1 MAIETAGQ
9 QKYADLTAKRIK
21 SLQTGMIVW
30 ISLLCLALIS
40 SFSNIILAA
49 IIGIVAVIYAIVNT
63 KDRKAFNSKLDH
75 IRDKDE
81 FYRELTAPDAIELKK
96 EQVLIARDYV
106 VAVDKDVQIYD
117 LDHIKKAEIRQQSG
131 KKTLILTDDK
141 GRHHTIVSGSKNKKI
156 DEACEIIN
164 TRVGI

>member
-9 QKYADLTAKRIK
+9 QKYADLTAKRVK

-40 SFSNIILAA
+40 SFSNIVLAV
-49 IIGIVAVIYAIVNT
+49 IIGIIAVIYAVVNT
-63 KDRKAFNSKLDH
+63 KARKAFNSKLDH

-81 FYRELTAPDAIELKK
+81 FYRELTAPDVLELKK

-106 VAVDKDVQIYD
+106 ITVGKDVQIYD
-117 LDHIKKAEIRQQSG
+117 LKHIRKAELEQQGG
-131 KKTLILTDDK
+131 KKSLILIDDK
-141 GRHHTIVSGSKNKKI
+141 GRKHTIVSGSKNKKI
-156 DEACEIIN
+156 EEAYEFVCYLIY
-164 TRVGI
+164 

>member
-117 LDHIKKAEIRQQSG
+117 LAHIKKAEIRQQSG

>member
-1 MAIETAGQ
+1 MAIETPGQ
-9 QKYADLTAKRIK
+9 QKYADLTAKRVK

-49 IIGIVAVIYAIVNT
+49 IIGIIAVIYAVINT
-63 KDRKAFNSKLDH
+63 KARKAFNSKLDN

-81 FYRELTAPDAIELKK
+81 FYRELTAPDALELKK

-106 VAVDKDVQIYD
+106 IAVDKDVQIYD
-117 LDHIKKAEIRQQSG
+117 LDHIKKVELKQQGG
-131 KKTLILTDDK
+131 KKTLILIDDK
-141 GRHHTIVSGSKNKKI
+141 GRLHTIISGSKNKKI
-156 DEACEIIN
+156 DEAYEVIS
-164 TRVGI
+164 TRIGI